1 MMKDMHYQLHKLNAQ
16 ERQDRAREANRR
28 HEVER
33 ENDGPRGKRGRKR
46 Q

>member
-1 MMKDMHYQLHKLNAQ
+1 MNPMHYHLHKLNAQ

-28 HEVER
+28 HEAER
-33 ENDGPRGKRGRKR
+33 ENDVPRGKRGRKR